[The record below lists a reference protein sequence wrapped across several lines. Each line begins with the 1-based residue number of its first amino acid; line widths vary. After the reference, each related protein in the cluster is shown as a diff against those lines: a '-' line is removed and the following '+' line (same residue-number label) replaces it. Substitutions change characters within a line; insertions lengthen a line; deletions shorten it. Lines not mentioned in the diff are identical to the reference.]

1 MAGTGKVLKS
11 KRILAALLVF
21 FFTGLAILTW
31 VQLRQEKKEG
41 QNEIDQKGRRLV
53 SLISMFPLEAFSGET
68 SKFFLRTLTEST
80 GGDPLAYCFIHDDQ
94 GHLLVSFDRD
104 NLAAALP
111 NQVQVNSLN
120 SLALIRQ
127 TFQAGRSEQYF
138 EFSKPIHQEGRRVGT
153 VRLGFRLPPVDLFS
167 AERISLMGTAAFFM
181 FVTAFFAYY
190 GVARAFSPLLRFARR
205 IGETWAEAAAEGPTG
220 GPSGGGVTRL
230 VGGLE
235 KSLGFIQ
242 EKISRMEEG
251 QAALSGK
258 LGAMAFRIKQFEKIL
273 DSVNFGIIM
282 TDLNDNVTHVNE
294 FWLHLLNKDRAEVFD
309 RPLAEAVADEEIAV
323 LAAQKWS
330 GRQRNVGA
338 LLEKSFDQI
347 SPGEVYRLTLSPIY
361 DAEGS
366 TIGKTL
372 FAHNVTA
379 EKLAERTRQEF
390 IAHVA
395 HELKTP
401 LATIKSYNE
410 MLMDG
415 EIEDLEM
422 KKEFYNTINDETNRL
437 AGLINN
443 LISLSKIQMGGLS
456 IERGLVQTDWLFND
470 CLAAVEAPA
479 YDKNITLERIV
490 PDNFP
495 HLLGDKE
502 MLKVAIINILNNAV
516 KYTPD
521 GGRIRFALRD
531 HGDSIGFEVADS
543 GYGIAKDDLPHIFEQ
558 FYRSS
563 DPHVTDQV
571 GSGLGLSITQEIVRL
586 HSGEIEVQ
594 SEPGQGTQFTI
605 TLPREEYQIGRQ

>member
-1 MAGTGKVLKS
+1 LKS
-11 KRILAALLVF
+11 KRILAALLVL
-21 FFTGLAILTW
+21 FFTGLTILTW
-31 VQLRQEKKEG
+31 VQLRQEKKES

-53 SLISMFPLEAFSGET
+53 NLISMFPLEAFSGEN
-68 SKFFLRTLTEST
+68 SNFFLRTLTEST
-80 GGDPLAYCFIHDDQ
+80 GRDPLAYCFIHDGQ
-94 GHLLVSFDRD
+94 GRLLVSFDRD

-127 TFQAGRSEQYF
+127 TFQAGRSEPYY
-138 EFSKPIHQEGRRVGT
+138 EFSKPIHQGDRRVGT
-153 VRLGFRLPPVDLFS
+153 VRLGFRLPPVNLFS
-167 AERISLMGTAAFFM
+167 AERVSLMATAAFFM
-181 FVTAFFAYY
+181 FVTAFLAYY
-190 GVARAFSPLLRFARR
+190 GVTRAFRPLLKFTRR
-205 IGETWAEAAAEGPTG
+205 IGQTWAEASSEGLAG
-220 GPSGGGVTRL
+220 SPSGGELTRL

-235 KSLGFIQ
+235 KSLVFIQ

-251 QAALSGK
+251 QAELSGK
-258 LGAMAFRIKQFEKIL
+258 LGAMTFRVKQFEKIL

-294 FWLHLLNKDRAEVFD
+294 FWLRLLGKDRDEVLD
-309 RPLAEAVADEEIAV
+309 RPLAEAVADDEIAV
-323 LAAQKWS
+323 FAAQKWS
-330 GRQRNVGA
+330 GRQPTAGA
-338 LLEKSFDQI
+338 RLERAFDRV
-347 SPGEVYRLTLSPIY
+347 SPGETFRLTLTPIY

-366 TIGKTL
+366 TIGKTI

-379 EKLAERTRQEF
+379 EKMAERTRQEF

-415 EIEDLEM
+415 EIEDREM

-479 YDKNITLERIV
+479 YDKNITLERVV

-516 KYTPD
+516 KYTPE
-521 GGRIRFALRD
+521 GGRIKFSLQD
-531 HGDSIGFEVADS
+531 QGDAVVLEVADT
-543 GYGIAKDDLPHIFEQ
+543 GYGIAKDDLPHIFDQ

-563 DPHVTDQV
+563 DPNVTNQV
-571 GSGLGLSITQEIVRL
+571 GSGLGLAITQEIVRL

-594 SEPGQGTQFTI
+594 SEPGRGTQFTI
-605 TLPREEYQIGRQ
+605 TLPREEYQIGRT